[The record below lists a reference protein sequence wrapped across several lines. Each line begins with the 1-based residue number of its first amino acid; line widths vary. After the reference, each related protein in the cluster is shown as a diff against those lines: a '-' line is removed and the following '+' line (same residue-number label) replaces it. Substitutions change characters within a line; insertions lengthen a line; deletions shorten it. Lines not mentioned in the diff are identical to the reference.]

1 VIYTKDLMIP
11 SQLVA
16 VMGLPGVGK
25 SAAAHLIAQQLDAVL
40 LRSDVIRKELHP
52 IPRYTPEEG
61 QHVYQVMFEQAVDL
75 LTRRR
80 SVVLDATFRSAGLR
94 RQMRQIA
101 QNAGVLWRLV
111 LVTAPEEVIR
121 ERLSARH
128 NDPSDGDFETYQQL
142 QREFE
147 TIHEPHDVIANSGT
161 LAELAVKVDKIFR
174 V

>member
-1 VIYTKDLMIP
+1 MP

-25 SAAAHLIAQQLDAVL
+25 SAAAHLIAQRLDAVL
-40 LRSDVIRKELHP
+40 LRSDVIRKEIYP

-61 QHVYQVMFEQAVDL
+61 QHVYQVMFEQAVDR

-94 RQMRQIA
+94 RQLRQVA
-101 QNAGVLWRLV
+101 QNTGVLWRLV
-111 LVTAPEEVIR
+111 LVTAPEDVIR
-121 ERLSARH
+121 VRLSMRRD
-128 NDPSDGDFETYQQL
+128 DPSDADFETYQAL

-147 TIHEPHDVIANSGT
+147 SIHETHDVIENGGT
-161 LAELAVKVDKIFR
+161 LADLRLKVDEIFR